1 MSDAA
6 QTPAS
11 ADWLAG
17 ASLYHVYIRSFQDSS
32 GSGVGDLRGVIDRLP
47 HIVALGVDALWLSP
61 FYASPMEDWGYDVS
75 DHTAVDPAYGA
86 MADFD
91 ELVETAHAAGLR
103 IVVDLVFSH
112 TSDRHA
118 WFLESASGRDTT
130 KADWYVWAD
139 PKEDGTPP
147 NNWLSAFGG
156 SAWTWSR
163 DREQYYLH
171 DFLPSQPSLDFA
183 QPPVQAALLDIAR
196 FWGSRG
202 VDGFRLDTM
211 NSYFHDRDLRDNPPA
226 PAGTSARPRANP
238 FLQQLHLY
246 DRAQRGDLR
255 PLAEFLGQIEA
266 MGAATIVGRI
276 GDRLK
281 AERAGPSCFTYVL
294 PEAGFSAS
302 CMAEAIRDAYAASP
316 DARICWA
323 WSNHDT
329 IRHPTRFTTKH
340 ADADGIA
347 AICAWV
353 AAVLPGAVTIYQ
365 GDELGLEEAR
375 IMEEH
380 LRDPFGLRFWPEIHG
395 RDGARTPF
403 PWQGSQ
409 PHAGFTTGE
418 PWLPVCPRHVPRSVD
433 RQAGDPRSVLS
444 TYRAALGLRSRLD
457 LATAELVACRSEGDV
472 LMLHVRHGEGSI
484 HAAFN
489 LGQTLQSSAFE
500 GHTVLAQSPG
510 ARFEAGSLHLGP
522 GEFLIQSAKAGS

>member
-32 GSGVGDLRGVIDRLP
+32 SSGVGDLRGVIDRLP
-47 HIVALGVDALWLSP
+47 HIVALGVDGLWLSP
-61 FYASPMEDWGYDVS
+61 FYTSPMEDWGYDVA

-91 ELVETAHAAGLR
+91 ELVEKAHEAGLR
-103 IVVDLVFSH
+103 IVIDLVFSH
-112 TSDRHA
+112 TSDRHP
-118 WFLESASGRDTT
+118 WFVESASSRDST

-156 SAWTWSR
+156 SAWTWHR

-171 DFLPSQPSLDFA
+171 DFLPAQPSLDFA
-183 QPPVQAALLDIAR
+183 QADVRAALLDIAR
-196 FWGSRG
+196 FWRSRG

-226 PAGTSARPRANP
+226 PEGASAQPRANP

-255 PLAEFLGQIEA
+255 PLAEFLGEIERT
-266 MGAATIVGRI
+266 GAATIVGRI

-281 AERAGPSCFTYVL
+281 AERAGPSCFTFVL
-294 PEAGFSAS
+294 PDTGFSAS
-302 CMAEAIRDAYAASP
+302 AMAEAIREAYAASP

-329 IRHPTRFTTKH
+329 IRHPTRFTARH
-340 ADADGIA
+340 ADAEGIA
-347 AICAWV
+347 TICAWI
-353 AAVLPGAVTIYQ
+353 ASILPGAVAVYQ
-365 GDELGLEEAR
+365 GDELGLEETR
-375 IMEEH
+375 VGEEH
-380 LRDPFGLRFWPEIHG
+380 LRDPFGIRFWPEIHG

-403 PWQGSQ
+403 PWQGSE
-409 PHAGFTTGE
+409 PNAGFTTGE
-418 PWLPVCPRHVPRSVD
+418 PWLPVCPRHLPKAVD

-444 TYRAALGLRSRLD
+444 TYRAALGLRRRLGFATAD
-457 LATAELVACRSEGDV
+457 LASCQSDGDV
-472 LMLHVRHGEGSI
+472 LLLQVKSGQTDI

-489 LGQTLQSSAFE
+489 LGPTLQSPSLDA
-500 GHTVLAQSPG
+500 GTVLAQSPG
-510 ARFEAGSLHLGP
+510 ARFEAGRLHLGP
-522 GEFLIQSAKAGS
+522 GEFLIQSA